1 MLPPADFSRC
11 RKPRLCVR
19 VADPVPERPCFTL
32 IMAASPKDPSAFL
45 NMLDARTSPVPDEAG
60 AGTKPAAKRKRKK
73 SRAAPRLSTVLPHS
87 ETVETDDGTC
97 VRVAA
102 RAPVSGE
109 RSNEGYICPVQT
121 FAHPEAPE
129 ALALLG
135 RSRAWRD
142 VAPERIAFVDVETT
156 SLQGGSGTVAFL
168 IGVGRFEGETFCV
181 RQYFME
187 DFDQEPAMIRAVA
200 DELAEADAV
209 VSYNGKTFDLPIME
223 VRWRLAKLKPKFPE
237 LHLDLLHPSRR
248 LWSGRLPDC
257 RLGTVERRILS
268 ILRYSDAPSA
278 EIPQLYFDY
287 VRGVKPQRMGLVF
300 DHHAQDIFSLAALT
314 QALARAVA
322 DPEDERFLHASD
334 QAGLARLF
342 QSGGDAEA
350 AAAAL
355 RRAIEAADDEDTAFR
370 LSMLLGR
377 GLKRQ
382 RRHAEAVELW
392 QRWADKAALHR
403 LDPLIELAKHAE
415 HRLKDH
421 AAAERWTRRALDIVE
436 QHRELADW
444 IGKTT
449 GAETPL
455 ADRLEAL
462 NRRLRRVELKKQRSS
477 TKR

>member
-1 MLPPADFSRC
+1 MPS
-11 RKPRLCVR
+11 
-19 VADPVPERPCFTL
+19 
-32 IMAASPKDPSAFL
+32 SPKDPAAFL
-45 NMLDARTSPVPDEAG
+45 KMLDARASPAPNAG
-60 AGTKPAAKRKRKK
+60 GTESAASPGKTKPP
-73 SRAAPRLSTVLPHS
+73 RAAPKLAGILPHS
-87 ETVETDDGTC
+87 ESLETEDGVC
-97 VRVAA
+97 VRVSA
-102 RAPVSGE
+102 RAATTGQ
-109 RSNEGYICPVQT
+109 RSNEGYVCPVET
-121 FAHPEAPE
+121 YAHGETAE

-142 VAPERIAFVDVETT
+142 VAPERMAFVDIETT

-168 IGVGRFEGETFCV
+168 IGVGRFEADGFCV

-187 DFDQEPAMIRAVA
+187 DFDQEPAMIRAVSE
-200 DELAEADAV
+200 DLAESDAI
-209 VSYNGKTFDLPIME
+209 VSYNGKRFDLPIME
-223 VRWRLAKLKPKFPE
+223 MRWRLSRRTPKFPE

-322 DPEDERFLHASD
+322 DPEDARFRHASD

-342 QSGGDAEA
+342 QSGGNAEA

-355 RRAIEAADDEDTAFR
+355 RRAIDAAEDEDTAFR

-382 RRHAEAVELW
+382 RRHEEAAAIWERWVE
-392 QRWADKAALHR
+392 KAAIHR

-415 HRLKDH
+415 HQLKDP
-421 AAAERWTRRALDIVE
+421 AAAERWTRRALDIAE

-444 IGKTT
+444 IGS
-449 GAETPL
+449 GAAEGSPV
-455 ADRLEAL
+455 AERLEAL
-462 NRRLRRVELKKQRSS
+462 NRRLRRVEIKKQRSA
-477 TKR
+477 KRG

>member
-1 MLPPADFSRC
+1 MP
-11 RKPRLCVR
+11 
-19 VADPVPERPCFTL
+19 
-32 IMAASPKDPSAFL
+32 ASPKDPAAFL
-45 NMLDARTSPVPDEAG
+45 KMLDARTSPAPETPGTGSSPAG
-60 AGTKPAAKRKRKK
+60 PGKTKPP
-73 SRAAPRLSTVLPHS
+73 RAAPRLAGILPHS
-87 ETVETDDGTC
+87 ETIETEDGVC
-97 VRVAA
+97 VRVSA
-102 RAPVSGE
+102 RAATTGQ
-109 RSNEGYICPVQT
+109 RSAEGYVCPVEPYT
-121 FAHPEAPE
+121 HAGTTN

-135 RSRAWRD
+135 RSGAWRD
-142 VAPERIAFVDVETT
+142 VAQERIAFVDIETT

-168 IGVGRFEGETFCV
+168 IGVGRFEGDAFCV

-200 DELAEADAV
+200 DDLAQADAI
-209 VSYNGKTFDLPIME
+209 VSYNGKTFDLPILE
-223 VRWRLAKLKPKFPE
+223 VRWRLAKLRPAFPR

-268 ILRYSDAPSA
+268 ILRTSDAPSA

-287 VRGVKPQRMGLVF
+287 VRGVRPQRMGLVF

-322 DPEDERFLHASD
+322 DPEDERFRHASD

-342 QSGGDAEA
+342 QSEGDAGA
-350 AAAAL
+350 AVAAL
-355 RRAIEAADDEDTAFR
+355 RRAIDASEDEDTAFR

-382 RRHAEAVELW
+382 RRAEEAAAIWERWVE
-392 QRWADKAALHR
+392 KAAIHR

-415 HRLKDH
+415 HQLKDP
-421 AAAERWTRRALDIVE
+421 AAAERWTRRALEIVE

-444 IGKTT
+444 IGT
-449 GAETPL
+449 GADKASPL
-455 ADRLEAL
+455 TERLDTL
-462 NRRLRRVELKKQRSS
+462 NRRLRRVELKKWRGAGR
-477 TKR
+477 K